1 MTTESRLDRERDY
14 HDRRYANDPRV
25 RVARFYDAA
34 NAGERCYG
42 ARIAHAGPGTRV
54 LEYGCGTGSAAFEL
68 AERGAEVVGIDISPV
83 AVDRAA
89 AAAAE
94 RGLDVRFQVMDA
106 EALDVPDGSFD
117 LVCGSGILH
126 HLDLARC
133 FPEIR
138 RVMSPGA
145 TAVFL
150 EPMGHNP
157 LLNLYRRLTP
167 SLRTPDEHPLVMADL
182 DLARRS
188 FARVDAEHFQL
199 VSVAALAV
207 SGLPGGT
214 RLVRAAEALDAWLFR
229 RIPYL
234 RRHAWITVLTLR
246 A

>member
-1 MTTESRLDRERDY
+1 MSATARYRREQEF
-14 HDRRYANDPRV
+14 HDRRYADDPRA

-34 NAGERCYG
+34 KAGERCYG
-42 ARIAHAGPGTRV
+42 SQITQAGPGSRV

-68 AERGAEVVGIDISPV
+68 TERGADVVGIDISPV

-89 AAAAE
+89 AEAST
-94 RGLDVRFQVMDA
+94 RGLEIGFTVMNA
-106 EALDVPDGSFD
+106 EALDFPDRSFD

-126 HLDLARC
+126 HLDLERC
-133 FPEIR
+133 LPEIR
-138 RVMSPGA
+138 RVMAPGA

-167 SLRTPDEHPLVMADL
+167 SLRTPDEHPLLLSDL
-182 DLARRS
+182 DIARRS
-188 FARVDAEHFQL
+188 FGAVDAEYFQL
-199 VSVAALAV
+199 LSVAALAL
-207 SGLPGGT
+207 GRLPGSA

-229 RIPYL
+229 HVPVL
-234 RRHAWITVLTLR
+234 RRYAWITVITLR

>member
-1 MTTESRLDRERDY
+1 VTTDSRLERERAY
-14 HDRRYANDPRV
+14 HDRRYADDPRV

-34 NAGERCYG
+34 NAGERAYG
-42 ARIAHAGPGTRV
+42 SHIGGAGPGTRV

-68 AERGAEVVGIDISPV
+68 AERGAEVTGIDISPV
-83 AVDRAA
+83 AVERAA
-89 AAAAE
+89 TAAAE
-94 RGLDVRFQVMDA
+94 RGLDIRFEVMDA
-106 EALDVPDGSFD
+106 EALDLPDGTFD

-138 RVMSPGA
+138 RVMAPGA

-182 DLARRS
+182 DVARRS
-188 FARVDAEHFQL
+188 FSAVEAEYFQL
-199 VSVAALAV
+199 FSVAALALR
-207 SGLPGGT
+207 SS
-214 RLVRAAEALDAWLFR
+214 RLVRWAEALDAWLFR

-234 RRHAWITVLTLR
+234 RRHAWITVITLR